1 MGAEGK
7 EKENKKIDL
16 QELHHVTHQKISFA
30 KRKKSLSER
39 EVYLIAKEFFQDL
52 LKLNYEFTH
61 DELIEEL
68 RKTYL
73 DKESFA
79 KLESFI
85 LLLGQMEYSKKEF
98 TQEELKVMLEEMKV
112 IVDKLIHHHHK
123 KKTIVEK
130 IITLLYPQRK
140 KEFDFETSALEKLEE
155 KIIKEEE
162 VIDKKIIKEMETLI
176 EKATTQPTRE
186 RAKEMY
192 EDIKQLYDSLDK
204 KEQKHIHP
212 QLVKAA
218 EAIKSLPG
226 HQEQKQSTT
235 TTNENIKSSPVATPK
250 TIKTKQHKKEVNKKE
265 DAKQATQP
273 ANLKIDKTIQETLN
287 KKEEERKEKT
297 IEHLSQEI
305 KPVQEKTTPWTTD
318 QEEQFMTTKEKESD
332 FAKDQEESLFR
343 SSKETT
349 S

>member
-73 DKESFA
+73 DKESFT

-85 LLLGQMEYSKKEF
+85 MLLGQMEFSKKEF

-123 KKTIVEK
+123 KKTIIEK

-218 EAIKSLPG
+218 EAIKALPTR
-226 HQEQKQSTT
+226 QEQSTT
-235 TTNENIKSSPVATPK
+235 TTKEDAKPAPTLTPK
-250 TIKTKQHKKEVNKKE
+250 TIKTKQHKKEVKKKE
-265 DAKQATQP
+265 DAKQKTP
-273 ANLKIDKTIQETLN
+273 TTNLKIDKNIQETLN
-287 KKEEERKEKT
+287 KKEEEKKEEVIENLSKETTTAKEKT
-297 IEHLSQEI
+297 A
-305 KPVQEKTTPWTTD
+305 PWTMD
-318 QEEQFMTTKEKESD
+318 QEENFLAPTKKESD
-332 FAKDQEESLFR
+332 FAKDQEESLFLN
-343 SSKETT
+343 SKETT